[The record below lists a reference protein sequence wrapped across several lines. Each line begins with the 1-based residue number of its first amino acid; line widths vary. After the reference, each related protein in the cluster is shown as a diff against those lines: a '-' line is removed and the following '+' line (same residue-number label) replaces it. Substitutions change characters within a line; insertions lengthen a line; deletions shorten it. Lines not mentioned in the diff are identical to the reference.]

1 MGTKFRGM
9 KTGFNK
15 SGSNDVVPNEMG
27 PPSTKFGGRGG
38 VPEGPLKHYPGSVAD
53 IDGGNRRLAKSNH
66 GEGGGS
72 STRYSGRRTAF
83 NKSGT

>member
-1 MGTKFRGM
+1 MGTKFKGM

-15 SGSNDVVPNEMG
+15 TGSNDCVPNMMG
-27 PPSTKFGGRGG
+27 PPITKFTGRGG

-66 GEGGGS
+66 GEGDGS
-72 STRYSGRRTAF
+72 STRYTGRRSGF
-83 NKSGT
+83 NRNGT

>member
-1 MGTKFRGM
+1 MTTFKGM

-15 SGSNDVVPNEMG
+15 TGSNECCPNMTG
-27 PPSTKFGGRGG
+27 PPATKFGGRPA
-38 VPEGPLKHYPGSVAD
+38 VPAGPLKRYPGAVAD

-72 STRYSGRRTAF
+72 GTRFSGSP
-83 NKSGT
+83 SGFSRGRK